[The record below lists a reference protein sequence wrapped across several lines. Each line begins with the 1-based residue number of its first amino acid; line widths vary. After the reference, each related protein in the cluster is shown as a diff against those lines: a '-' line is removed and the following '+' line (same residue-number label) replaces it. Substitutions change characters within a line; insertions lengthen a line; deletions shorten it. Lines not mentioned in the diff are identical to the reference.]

1 MPDAILIRKTNGITR
16 DNMCIRIEK
25 TWDEYLPPM
34 HSASSDKPW
43 LPRPHLVHTLVEEG
57 QAGVLIA
64 DKGALLDE
72 ADEQLGLGHQG
83 VELVMRSV
91 TALEESLPEI
101 V

>member
-1 MPDAILIRKTNGITR
+1 
-16 DNMCIRIEK
+16 MCACVLGSHWNVLCVSGGRTQTE
-25 TWDEYLPPM
+25 
-34 HSASSDKPW
+34 A
-43 LPRPHLVHTLVEEG
+43 HLVHAVVEEG